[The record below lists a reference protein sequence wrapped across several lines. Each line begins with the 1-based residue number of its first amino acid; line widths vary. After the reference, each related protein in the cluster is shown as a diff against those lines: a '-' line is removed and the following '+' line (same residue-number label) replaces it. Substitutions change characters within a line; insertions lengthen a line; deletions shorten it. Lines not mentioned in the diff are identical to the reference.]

1 MKFPRRKFLHLAAGA
16 AALSFVAR
24 SASALDYPTRP
35 MRIVSGF
42 APGGVNDVMARLI
55 GQSLSERLG
64 HPVIIENRPGSS
76 SNIATRFVINSV
88 ADGYTLLAAG
98 TTNAIN
104 ATLYRNLDF
113 NFIRDVAPIVA
124 VMRVPNILA
133 VNLSF
138 PAKTVPEF
146 IAYAE
151 ANPGKINFGS
161 GGSGTTVHMAGE
173 LFKMFAK
180 VDMVHVPYRGE
191 ALALGD
197 LLSGHLDVVFATAPS
212 CIQQVKAGRL
222 RALAVTTAARSASLP
237 DIPALNE
244 ILPGYESSYWG
255 GLAAPKN
262 TAPEVISRLNSEIN
276 GALRDAKLQT
286 RFDDLGA
293 SAIGGSPA
301 DFGKLIG
308 EETEKWAQVVKLA
321 KIEQE

>member
-1 MKFPRRKFLHLAAGA
+1 MRLSRRSFLQLGAFAAILPPMPVLAQ
-16 AALSFVAR
+16 
-24 SASALDYPTRP
+24 DYPARP
-35 MRIVSGF
+35 VRIVSGF
-42 APGGVNDVMARLI
+42 AAGGANDVMARLI

-64 HPVIIENRPGSS
+64 HTFIIENRPGSS
-76 SNIATRFVINSV
+76 GNIATQFVINSV

-98 TTNAIN
+98 TPNAVN
-104 ATLYRNLDF
+104 ATLYKSLDF

-138 PAKTVPEF
+138 PAKTVAEF

-161 GGSGTTVHMAGE
+161 GGSGTSVHMAGE

-180 VDMVHVPYRGE
+180 VEMVHVPYRGE
-191 ALALGD
+191 APALGD
-197 LLSGHLDVVFATAPS
+197 LLGGHLDVVFATSPS

-222 RALAVTTAARSASLP
+222 RALAVTTAARSALLP

-244 ILPGYESSYWG
+244 FLPGYESSYWG
-255 GLAAPKN
+255 GLTAPKN
-262 TAPEVISRLNSEIN
+262 TAPEVIGRLNSEIN

-301 DFGKLIG
+301 DFGDLIRK
-308 EETEKWAQVVKLA
+308 ETEKWAKVVKFA